1 MIARNN
7 TQAELDQKWR
17 ERWVPLQAHAAQ
29 LEKDERRRAKAA
41 DDLQRKCAMLCAYS
55 RMLRPV
61 LVAVGDRQRK
71 CSDRKG
77 QGESNR

>member
-29 LEKDERRRAKAA
+29 LEKDEKRRAKAA
-41 DDLQRKCAMLCAYS
+41 DDLQRK
-55 RMLRPV
+55 
-61 LVAVGDRQRK
+61 
-71 CSDRKG
+71 
-77 QGESNR
+77 